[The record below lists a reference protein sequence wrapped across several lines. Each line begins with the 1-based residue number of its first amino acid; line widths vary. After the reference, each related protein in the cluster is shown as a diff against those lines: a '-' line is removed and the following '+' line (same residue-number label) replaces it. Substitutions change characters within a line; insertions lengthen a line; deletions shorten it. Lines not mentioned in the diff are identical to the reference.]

1 MNIRQY
7 INYTAPYVVTDAD
20 NASDY
25 ANAFW
30 QHLQDD
36 NDSLPEENATVF
48 DEQQFKTAAVEYY
61 NEIYSLECAYFT
73 YPIYGKGGNVTAKK
87 VPYVQGTERQIPVEY
102 EELKKAQIDFN
113 PEIAL
118 RLTHKQAD
126 ALKDASS
133 YRSKWLM

>member
-7 INYTAPYVVTDAD
+7 INYTAPYVITDAD

-36 NDSLPEENATVF
+36 NDSLPEENATLF

-87 VPYVQGTERQIPVEY
+87 VPFVAGTEMQFAVTS
-102 EELKKAQIDFN
+102 EELMIARIEFD
-113 PEIAL
+113 PEVAK
-118 RLTHKQAD
+118 RLTKHEAER
-126 ALKDASS
+126 LKSVSS
-133 YRSKWLM
+133 YRANYLM